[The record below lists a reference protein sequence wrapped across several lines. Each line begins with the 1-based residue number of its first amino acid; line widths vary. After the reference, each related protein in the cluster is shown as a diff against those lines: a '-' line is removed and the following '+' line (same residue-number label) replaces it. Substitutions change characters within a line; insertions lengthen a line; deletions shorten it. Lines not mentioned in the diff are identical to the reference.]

1 MPDGEKSPIINGDAT
16 LDDTLSMAAIKNARA
31 LITTLPH
38 DADNVYIT
46 LTAKELNPNLLVVKK
61 MY

>member
-1 MPDGEKSPIINGDAT
+1 LPDGEKSPVING
-16 LDDTLSMAAIKNARA
+16 DDTLSMAAIKNARA